1 MKRKQLVDRLILDDK
16 RIDSI
21 RNSINEI
28 AKFQNPVGRILESWQ
43 RPNNLKIKKVSTP
56 IGVIGVIY
64 ESRLM

>member
-28 AKFQNPVGRILESWQ
+28 AKFKNPVG
-43 RPNNLKIKKVSTP
+43 KVLGEVGKDQ
-56 IGVIGVIY
+56 II
-64 ESRLM
+64 